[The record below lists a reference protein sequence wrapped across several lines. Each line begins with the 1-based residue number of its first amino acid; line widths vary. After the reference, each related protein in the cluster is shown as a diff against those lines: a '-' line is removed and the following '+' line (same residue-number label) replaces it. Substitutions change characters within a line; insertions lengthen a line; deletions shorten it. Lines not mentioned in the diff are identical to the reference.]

1 MGASGPGARADGD
14 GRRHRT
20 RPHRPGD
27 ERTRIMGS
35 MAISG
40 IVFACG
46 SAGALLGVLL
56 RSRLPENHLSDDS
69 KDVVKLAMG
78 VVATMTALVLGM
90 LVASAKA
97 SFDAQR
103 HGVAQLAANVVV
115 LDRFLAYYGEETRP
129 TRERLRASVADL
141 VRRTWP
147 EDDPA
152 EGKPGAGGPA
162 QGRYDDLY
170 VETLALRPR
179 TDAQRTLQ
187 AQALKVVADTG
198 QMRWLLFAQERGT
211 TIPTALLAILAVWLT
226 LLLASFGLFAPRNA
240 TALLSLVVCALAIS
254 SAIFL
259 ILDLDH
265 PFRGIIRISGEPL
278 RIALEQLGR

>member
-1 MGASGPGARADGD
+1 
-14 GRRHRT
+14 
-20 RPHRPGD
+20 
-27 ERTRIMGS
+27 MGS

-46 SAGALLGVLL
+46 FAGALLGMLL
-56 RSRLPENHLSDDS
+56 RSRLPDHHLSDES

-103 HGVAQLAANVVV
+103 HGVAQLAANVIV
-115 LDRFLAYYGEETRP
+115 LDRFIAYYGEEARP
-129 TRERLRASVADL
+129 TRELLRASVADL
-141 VRRTWP
+141 LPRTAP
-147 EDDPA
+147 ADDSA
-152 EGKPGAGGPA
+152 EGRPGAESPT
-162 QGRYDDLY
+162 QGRYDELY
-170 VETLALRPR
+170 VQTLALRPT
-179 TDAQRTLQ
+179 TDAQRALQ
-187 AQALKVVADTG
+187 AQALKVVGDTG
-198 QMRWLLFAQERGT
+198 QMRWLLFAQQRGT
-211 TIPTALLAILAVWLT
+211 TIPTALLVILIVWLA

-240 TALLSLVVCALAIS
+240 TALLSLAVCALAVS

-265 PFRGIIRISGEPL
+265 PFHGIIRISGEPL